1 MWKPFKCVLW
11 FNHLWI
17 FLDKIFS
24 TLVYNKQAYVLTIQN
39 NIRELYTIKAESL
52 PSKTFFFQKISPI
65 KQKSFIF
72 YLALFLNVSFL
83 IKPNVQV

>member
-65 KQKSFIF
+65 KQSLSFF
-72 YLALFLNVSFL
+72 TWLYFLMFHF
-83 IKPNVQV
+83 